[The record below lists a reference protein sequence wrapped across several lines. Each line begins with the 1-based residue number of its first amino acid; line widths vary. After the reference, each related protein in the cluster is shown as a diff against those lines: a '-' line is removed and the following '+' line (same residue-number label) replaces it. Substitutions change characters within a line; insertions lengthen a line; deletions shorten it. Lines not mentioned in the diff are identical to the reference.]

1 MVTRFLRQWLKQS
14 SGVSSMTEV
23 EDIENYL
30 FDMADGYKPGDYTD
44 DDSIIAAAHAYAAWR
59 KLRERLRI

>member
-1 MVTRFLRQWLKQS
+1 
-14 SGVSSMTEV
+14 MTEV
-23 EDIENYL
+23 EEIENYL